1 MNDNTK
7 ICTCDTMNLEAITH
21 LWNYRPR
28 KFRSDAFLFWSRG
41 PDSYRKNDRKRAVV
55 WPWLVLQL
63 STVLALTQLGIRQ
76 SDWRRAGIRST
87 NLHIVV
93 EYPIGYVIKSTHRGI
108 CSCSPI
114 VNFLKFTFCHGMLT
128 SVIFLIKNNLN
139 IHILNMKIHWVFMK
153 MWIIFKSRAKQT

>member
-93 EYPIGYVIKSTHRGI
+93 EYRNWYQDWGHCGVTNDLGSSPQPEGEARGLWWASQVVGDTTMTEI
-108 CSCSPI
+108 EVSIS
-114 VNFLKFTFCHGMLT
+114 
-128 SVIFLIKNNLN
+128 
-139 IHILNMKIHWVFMK
+139 ILSWCPK
-153 MWIIFKSRAKQT
+153 AY